1 MDRARAGSGGED
13 GGGCR
18 GFLTSSVWP
27 KRTGSIF
34 EKIPIG
40 KMGWGSGE
48 GRLRKEGAVGYH
60 GCAAAGADQDCAEG
74 MGTNAPSQTV
84 KQQRTHSQSI
94 RVQIDLL
101 SLKTIDRASAPS
113 QTVKQQRTHSQS
125 IRVQID
131 LLSLKTID
139 RTSAPS
145 QTVKQQKTAFPLW
158 LRRWN
163 LGEPSSALT
172 RTLVT
177 PRTQHLHHNGKAFL
191 LLSLPEFR
199 A

>member
-1 MDRARAGSGGED
+1 
-13 GGGCR
+13 
-18 GFLTSSVWP
+18 
-27 KRTGSIF
+27 
-34 EKIPIG
+34 
-40 KMGWGSGE
+40 MGWG
-48 GRLRKEGAVGYH
+48 YH
-60 GCAAAGADQDCAEG
+60 GRAAAGADQDCVEG
-74 MGTNAPSQTV
+74 MGTN
-84 KQQRTHSQSI
+84 
-94 RVQIDLL
+94 
-101 SLKTIDRASAPS
+101 APS

-158 LRRWN
+158 LRRGTRSQASHV
-163 LGEPSSALT
+163 LTHLLASAQN
-172 RTLVT
+172 
-177 PRTQHLHHNGKAFL
+177 PHLHHNGKAFL